1 MKNIYL
7 NVEFKD
13 PTSELKSQ
21 LQQSGARNIDVCRN
35 YNGEVEVRYT
45 IKLAD
50 SQKEIEAMLTQFG
63 GKNVHSSS
71 NYNGARYDFKVDDLV
86 DEMTFK
92 QKIMEAL
99 RRAGYRA
106 N

>member
-13 PTSELKSQ
+13 PKSELESQ
-21 LQQSGARNIDVCRN
+21 LKRSVARNIDVRRN
-35 YNGEVEVRYT
+35 SSGELEVRYT
-45 IKLAD
+45 IKAANP
-50 SQKEIEAMLTQFG
+50 QKEIEAMLSQAG

-71 NYNGARYDFKVDDLV
+71 NSNGARYDFKVDDIV
-86 DEMTFK
+86 DERNFK
-92 QKIMEAL
+92 QKITEAL